1 MRVKPKVSTQ
11 GAMEMRS
18 SSTLALATFMLAVA
32 GLVPLNAARAAND
45 DENGVRQANEQF
57 YAALNTMFE
66 GNVEPML
73 NVWSHA
79 DDVTYMGPDGE
90 FTVGWDQVSN
100 SWTRQAALKLGGKVR
115 PEGAHVT
122 VGQDIA
128 TVECFEI
135 GENFIDGQPQKVSL
149 RATNVFRNENGQ
161 WKMIGHH
168 TDLLPFLTK

>member
-1 MRVKPKVSTQ
+1 MRN
-11 GAMEMRS
+11 S
-18 SSTLALATFMLAVA
+18 SAFALATFLLAVA
-32 GLVPLNAARAAND
+32 GLVPLSAARAAS
-45 DENGVRQANEQF
+45 DEENAVRQANEQF
-57 YAALNTMFE
+57 YTALNAMFE
-66 GNVEPML
+66 GEVKPMG

-100 SWTRQAALKLGGKVR
+100 SWIRQAALKLGGEVR
-115 PEGAHVT
+115 PEGIHTT
-122 VGQDIA
+122 VGQDLA

-135 GENFIDGQPQKVSL
+135 GENYIDGKPQTVSL

-168 TDLLPFLTK
+168 TDTLPFLKK